1 MSGEVVVAGSVLERE
16 RIGLGKLAG
25 GVDIAEKDIGDCA
38 AARLAA
44 EIAVEQSLCLAYP
57 RHLDN
62 CAASKDDNDVLGD
75 SAYSAEQGDMLGRD
89 AKMGSVE
96 ALRLEL
102 VGKTDE
108 QNCDIRFLCSFDC
121 IGYVS
126 LGRIFLLLLSHRV
139 AVGIDNID
147 ALFEHGVICAVDF
160 YRVDKRAAGAL
171 MTRLLCH
178 LTDNCNLCLLA
189 QGQDIVVVLEKHH
202 ALTRNLACRRVM
214 LARIVALA
222 VCKNFL
228 CAHDN
233 INNAVDH
240 LIEEVLADL
249 AALDCVIYLSV
260 AVAVRGGHLEV
271 LTCEQ
276 TENTVVLCAPV
287 GDYHALKAE
296 IMTEDISKE
305 PLVFCAVDAVEAV
318 IHAHDGPGL
327 SLLDG
332 YLISGEIYLAQSSLV
347 NNCADGHSAG
357 LLAVD
362 RVMLERSADTL
373 GLNAV
378 YESGRHLAG
387 KIRIFRKI
395 LKVSAAEG
403 RTLHIRSGAEQDGDL
418 LRYALL
424 AEELAHAVDKL
435 GIP

>member
-1 MSGEVVVAGSVLERE
+1 
-16 RIGLGKLAG
+16 
-25 GVDIAEKDIGDCA
+25 
-38 AARLAA
+38 
-44 EIAVEQSLCLAYP
+44 
-57 RHLDN
+57 
-62 CAASKDDNDVLGD
+62 
-75 SAYSAEQGDMLGRD
+75 
-89 AKMGSVE
+89 
-96 ALRLEL
+96 
-102 VGKTDE
+102 
-108 QNCDIRFLCSFDC
+108 
-121 IGYVS
+121 
-126 LGRIFLLLLSHRV
+126 
-139 AVGIDNID
+139 
-147 ALFEHGVICAVDF
+147 
-160 YRVDKRAAGAL
+160 

-276 TENTVVLCAPV
+276 TENAVVLCAPV
-287 GDYHALKAE
+287 SDYHALKAE
-296 IMTEDISKE
+296 IMAEDIGKE

-318 IHAHDGPGL
+318 IHAHDSPGL
-327 SLLDG
+327 RLLDG
-332 YLISGEIYLAQSSLV
+332 YLISGEVNLAQGSLV

-378 YESGRHLAG
+378 YKSGGHLAG
-387 KIRIFRKI
+387 KIRVLREI
-395 LKVSAAEG
+395 LEVSAAQG
-403 RTLHIRSGAEQDGDL
+403 RTLHVGSGSEQDGHL
-418 LRYALL
+418 LGYALF
-424 AEELAHAVDKL
+424 AEELTHAVDKL